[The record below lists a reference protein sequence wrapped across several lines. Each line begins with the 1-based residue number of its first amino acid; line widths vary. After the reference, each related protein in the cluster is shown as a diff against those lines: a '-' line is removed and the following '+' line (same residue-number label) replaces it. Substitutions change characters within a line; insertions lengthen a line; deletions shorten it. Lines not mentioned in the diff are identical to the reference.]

1 MHRASILA
9 IAALL
14 IPAAVVSQTD
24 TSVGMELID
33 ALNRDDGS
41 RSRGRADDENRSSAG
56 RRSGVSAHFYR

>member
-41 RSRGRADDENRSSAG
+41 RSRGT
-56 RRSGVSAHFYR
+56 RRR